1 MAAKRGENLHRVWHI
16 YGTVGSYYIDSTED
30 VVQEEYHANHL
41 CVTERMGG
49 GQEEG
54 TLYVTRTS

>member
-1 MAAKRGENLHRVWHI
+1 MHA
-16 YGTVGSYYIDSTED
+16 TVGGYYIDSTED
-30 VVQEEYHANHL
+30 VVQEGYAASHL

-54 TLYVTRTS
+54 TLEITRIG